1 MSILTGEDFKP
12 KAEDIERAV
21 ELVAMASAEPL
32 SAEESRLERCDE
44 NDRDNA
50 LAVREEN

>member
-1 MSILTGEDFKP
+1 MNQEMSILTGEDFKP

-32 SAEESRLERCDE
+32 SAEESRLKRK
-44 NDRDNA
+44 
-50 LAVREEN
+50 